1 MMLRPAAR
9 RPAAAA
15 LLALSLAVLAGCG
28 DGDDSAGAPTA
39 TATVTE
45 STSESAGTSPSAS
58 TSSSPSP
65 SQPAQEPTEDSSGP
79 ATTDAGATPLCAT
92 PDLEV
97 QVKPAEG
104 GGAAG
109 TTHQTISFT
118 NRGEATCTIDGHPG
132 VSYVKGR
139 TQVGAAADRTGDPT
153 SVTLEPHGVATADLA
168 VSDPGNYGDECR
180 PTPVDKLKIFPPDN
194 RQAQT
199 MRIQAT
205 GCAAESVHL
214 LTVGPV
220 TQGS

>member
-9 RPAAAA
+9 TAV
-15 LLALSLAVLAGCG
+15 LLLSLAALTGCG
-28 DGDDSAGAPTA
+28 NGDDSAGEPTA

-45 STSESAGTSPSAS
+45 STSESAGTSPSESAS
-58 TSSSPSP
+58 TSPAP

-79 ATTDAGATPLCAT
+79 ATTAAGAAPLCAT

-118 NRGEATCTIDGHPG
+118 NRGEASCTIDGHPG

-139 TQVGAAADRTGDPT
+139 TQVGAAADRTGDPAP
-153 SVTLEPHGVATADLA
+153 VTLEPHAVATADLA
-168 VSDPGNYGDECR
+168 VSEPGNYGDECQ
-180 PTPVDKLKIFPPDN
+180 PTPVDKLKIYPPDN

-214 LTVGPV
+214 LSVGPV